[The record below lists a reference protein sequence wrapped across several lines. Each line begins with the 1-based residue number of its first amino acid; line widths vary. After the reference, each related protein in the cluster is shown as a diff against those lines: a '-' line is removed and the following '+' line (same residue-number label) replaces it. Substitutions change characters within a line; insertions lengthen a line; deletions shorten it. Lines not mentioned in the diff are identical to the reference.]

1 MYNLKDNTTIEVS
14 VNSTT
19 AVAEKTN
26 YYDAV
31 DDKTNDSTPTS
42 DFSKYKN
49 TEFITKPK
57 LASLAGYNSYCN
69 YNDDCSSSS
78 NSCCKEISYSSSDYT
93 SYKYVC
99 DSAYSSSCI

>member
-42 DFSKYKN
+42 DF
-49 TEFITKPK
+49 
-57 LASLAGYNSYCN
+57 
-69 YNDDCSSSS
+69 
-78 NSCCKEISYSSSDYT
+78 
-93 SYKYVC
+93 
-99 DSAYSSSCI
+99 